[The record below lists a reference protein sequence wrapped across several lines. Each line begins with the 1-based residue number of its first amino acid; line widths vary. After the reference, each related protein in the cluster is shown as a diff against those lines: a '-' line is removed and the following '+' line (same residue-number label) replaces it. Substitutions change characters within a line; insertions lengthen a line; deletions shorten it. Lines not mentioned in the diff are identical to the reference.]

1 VDGDG
6 REVLLGQELSKSG
19 TSLHRLDEDD
29 DLEEIKLIFEWP
41 IPKHNNN
48 LRDFERAKFI
58 QDHFDTSVTGEILR
72 KT

>member
-41 IPKHNNN
+41 IPKH
-48 LRDFERAKFI
+48 I
-58 QDHFDTSVTGEILR
+58 
-72 KT
+72 